1 MSDGGWQ
8 CSYPELADDDALG
21 RSVLEVHREILEGQL
36 LGDPMLNTGLPL
48 QVRAL
53 RRIDTWRVLLLLTP
67 WMLARLLFP
76 DRPLESYL
84 PPGWSADERHDAD
97 YLILGPNLRFDLL
110 GQPQQAHLNYH
121 PRLGHYLLQ
130 PICLDMK
137 LYRDADAVFEAWSQ
151 VIHIR
156 DENMEK
162 ARRDCPLQKEISR
175 RELFRRMKGPGDAEP
190 RSR

>member
-1 MSDGGWQ
+1 VSDAGWQ
-8 CSYPELADDDALG
+8 CSSPELADDDALG
-21 RSVLEVHREILEGQL
+21 RSVLEAHLEILEGHL

-48 QVRAL
+48 QVRAM

-76 DRPLESYL
+76 DRPLESDL

-97 YLILGPNLRFDLL
+97 YLVLGPNLRFDLL
-110 GQPQQAHLNYH
+110 GQPQQAHLNFH

-137 LYRDADAVFEAWSQ
+137 PYRNADAVFEAWNQ

-175 RELFRRMKGPGDAEP
+175 RELFRRIKGPGD
-190 RSR
+190 RG